1 MIPIFRRYQRTLQT
15 RCRQLLNPWL
25 LRASCPEL
33 PLSEAVII
41 AGSNRSGT
49 TWLQEVA
56 AELPGAVTL
65 FEPLHVDV
73 VHPARNAG
81 FHKLSAYFPGE
92 SRPAARAYL
101 NRVLTGREWHWYTT
115 QLNPLAACRRPRQL
129 VVKFIHANGI
139 LEWLTHE
146 LPVRRPVVVIRHPA
160 AVNSSIFHRGWDLSR
175 VRDELLRS
183 ELAGRSASLRRYLG
197 LLKTPEEQLTARWCL
212 ENAVLFKAARPW
224 KFELVSYESLVLGG
238 PAALQKLF
246 DVWQLPTPASV
257 ANAYRR
263 ASSMSS
269 LNREYADAPQRLA
282 KWQSELRP
290 AQVETI
296 LRVTREFGLDFYSEE
311 LLPDEQRLARCT
323 ADGLL
328 NFMDPLRA
336 AA

>member
-1 MIPIFRRYQRTLQT
+1 MIPSLRRYQRSIQT

-25 LRASCPEL
+25 LRANCPEL

-56 AELPGAVTL
+56 AELPGSVTI

-73 VHPARNAG
+73 VQPARRAG
-81 FHKLSAYFPGE
+81 FHKLSAFTPGE
-92 SRPAARAYL
+92 SRPAAKEYL
-101 NRVLTGREWHWYTT
+101 QRVLTGREWHWYTT
-115 QLNPLAACRRPRQL
+115 QLNPLSACRRPRQL
-129 VVKFIHANGI
+129 IVKFIHANGI

-160 AVNSSIFHRGWDLSR
+160 AVNSSIFHRGWNLSR
-175 VRDELLRS
+175 VREELLRS
-183 ELAGRSASLRRYLG
+183 ELAERSAPLRRYLAA
-197 LLKTPEEQLTARWCL
+197 LTTPEEQLTARWCL

-224 KFELVSYESLVLGG
+224 KFELISYESLVLGG
-238 PAALQKLF
+238 PAALQRLF
-246 DVWQLPTPASV
+246 DVWQLPAPASV
-257 ANAYRR
+257 QAAYSR

-269 LNREYADAPQRLA
+269 LNREYTDAEQRLA
-282 KWQSELRP
+282 KWRTELRP
-290 AQVETI
+290 LQVQTI

-311 LLPDEQRLARCT
+311 LLPYVHRLARCT

-328 NFMDPLRA
+328 NSVEPLRTA
-336 AA
+336 A